1 MRISAAFPS
10 TYLKAADLQGRT
22 VPVAIDRVEL
32 EEIGGEH
39 KPILYFQ
46 GKEKGLVLN
55 KTNANNIAA
64 VYGDDT
70 DDWIGGGIQLFPT
83 MVDFQGRSVEAIR
96 VRVAPRKA
104 ASAPQPKPASM
115 PQNGGHADLDEM
127 PTRFRSDETARPDVC
142 RGVH

>member
-22 VPVAIDRVEL
+22 VSAVIGRIEL

-39 KPILYFQ
+39 KPIIYFQ
-46 GKEKGLVLN
+46 GKDKGLVLN

-64 VYGDDT
+64 VFGDDT
-70 DDWIGGGIQLFPT
+70 DDWIGGTIQLFPT

-96 VRVAPRKA
+96 VKVPPRRAAAPP
-104 ASAPQPKPASM
+104 APTPA
-115 PQNGGHADLDEM
+115 PQNGGHAGLD
-127 PTRFRSDETARPDVC
+127 DEIPFAPEWR
-142 RGVH
+142 